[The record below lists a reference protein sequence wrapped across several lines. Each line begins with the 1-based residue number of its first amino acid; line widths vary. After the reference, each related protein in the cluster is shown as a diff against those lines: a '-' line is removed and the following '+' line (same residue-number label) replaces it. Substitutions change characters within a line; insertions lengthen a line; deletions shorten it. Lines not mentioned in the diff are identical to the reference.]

1 MYKHVLIAT
10 DGSELARKGVDHGL
24 ELAGQLGAK
33 VTIVSVSVPL
43 DQRVVRAALNAG
55 VEDPTA
61 TYDKSINEE
70 TKKRFADIEHRASEK
85 GVAVELAHEIDEHP
99 AEAIVRLADR
109 LKCDLIV
116 MSSHGRRGVRR
127 LVLGSQTAEVVT
139 HTSIP
144 VLVIR

>member
-1 MYKHVLIAT
+1 MYQHILIAT
-10 DGSELARKGVDHGL
+10 DGSELARKGVEHRL
-24 ELAGQLGAK
+24 ALAGQLGAK
-33 VTIVSVSVPL
+33 VTILSVSAPL

-55 VEDPTA
+55 VKDPTSG
-61 TYDKSINEE
+61 YDKSINEE
-70 TKKRFADIEHRASEK
+70 MTKRFASIEQRASEK
-85 GVAVELAHEIDEHP
+85 GVAINLTHDIDEHP
-99 AEAIVRLADR
+99 AEAIIRLAER

>member
-1 MYKHVLIAT
+1 MYQHILIAT
-10 DGSELARKGVDHGL
+10 DGSELARKGIEHGL
-24 ELAGQLGAK
+24 ALAGQLRAK
-33 VTIVSVSVPL
+33 VTILSVSAPL

-55 VEDPTA
+55 VEDPTSN
-61 TYDKSINEE
+61 YDKSINEE
-70 TKKRFADIEHRASEK
+70 MKKRFASIEQRASEK
-85 GVAVELAHEIDEHP
+85 DVVVDLTHEIDEHP
-99 AEAIVRLADR
+99 AEAIIRLAER
-109 LKCDLIV
+109 LNCDLIV